1 MTLVVAN
8 EADIGTTFP
17 AAFITCKL
25 LGQLITLDTCPF
37 HCMFLEDPLTS
48 ITNSSFPFRIIY
60 MVSCKR
66 VFFKQALEHS

>member
-8 EADIGTTFP
+8 EADIATTFP
-17 AAFITCKL
+17 FITCKL
-25 LGQLITLDTCPF
+25 LGQLITLDTGPF

-48 ITNSSFPFRIIY
+48 ITNSSFPCRITY